1 MNTRDTMHTSDSC
14 ATPSQCIALC
24 RIAAAVALAGSGL
37 VHSAEFSATDF
48 FGDSLTD
55 SGTYAPFVS
64 GIVPG
69 SGKYTTNP
77 GPVWSEDLAAH
88 YQRFAIPNAAL
99 GGPNPGGT
107 NYAQGGARVTDP
119 AGIGN
124 PPLTTLSI
132 AGQVGA
138 FLSTHPVADSR
149 ALYTVW
155 GGANDVFFQYAAF
168 GVGQPLATS
177 QAAVLTAA
185 DDLAT
190 QISRLHAAGARYIL
204 VPNLPDIGATPF
216 GASQPAGGAAL
227 LTGFSSLYNTEL
239 FANLAGSGL
248 KVIALDVN
256 SLFKEVLARPAA
268 YGFAN
273 ASTPAC
279 NIAVLPSN
287 SSLFCTGATLVPG
300 ADPKTYFFA
309 DAVHPTTGAHLI
321 LSDYAISV
329 IEAPQKIALLAEI
342 PLRLGEANAR
352 AVEDHLTAVRDAT
365 NRGKSGD
372 GWFVSTDVS
381 PDEIDVTGTSPG
393 LKATNF
399 SLSAGIDKHLSENV
413 LVGVAAG
420 IGHTKADFSDR
431 GGNFD
436 VDHALLA
443 AYGSYHS
450 GSYYFN
456 AIASF
461 GELDFGSVE
470 RIVPLGPV
478 TRTESGSTSGR
489 LAMARL
495 SGGYDFVA
503 GSWTLGPIAALTY
516 QRIDVNGYAESSG
529 LSTAM
534 IFSDQT
540 RTSLIGTVGTR
551 VSRPLS
557 LASGMFVPYA
567 QLTYNHDY
575 QGKDRE
581 VDARVASLPIG
592 FSMPAYKADP
602 NYGELDLGVY
612 ATFNNRMKVSAALS
626 TTLGLR
632 SAESRSLMLGL
643 HVPF

>member
-1 MNTRDTMHTSDSC
+1 MSTRDTMHPGSSC
-14 ATPSQCIALC
+14 TTQRHCMALW
-24 RIAAAVALAGSGL
+24 RIAAAIALTGAGL
-37 VHSAEFSATDF
+37 VQSAEFSATEF

-55 SGTYAPFVS
+55 SGSF
-64 GIVPG
+64 G
-69 SGKYTTNP
+69 SKFTTNP
-77 GPVWSEDLAAH
+77 GPVWSENVASHFGTTAT
-88 YQRFAIPNAAL
+88 PNL
-99 GGPNPGGT
+99 TTGGS
-107 NYAQGGARVTDP
+107 NYAQGGARVNATP
-119 AGIGN
+119 GVGI
-124 PPLTTLSI
+124 T
-132 AGQVGA
+132 GA
-138 FLSTHPVADSR
+138 QPISVQIDGFLSTNPRLDSR
-149 ALYTVW
+149 SLFAIW
-155 GGANDVFFQYAAF
+155 GGANDVLFQYGAF
-168 GVGQPLATS
+168 GAGQPLAIS
-177 QAAVLTAA
+177 QAGVVTAA

-239 FANLAGSGL
+239 FTNLAGTGL

-256 SLFKEVLARPAA
+256 SLFKEVLANPAS
-268 YGFAN
+268 YGFRN
-273 ASTPAC
+273 ATTPAC
-279 NIAVLPSN
+279 TVA
-287 SSLFCTGATLVPG
+287 SSFSCTSATLVASDAAQTYVF
-300 ADPKTYFFA
+300 ADP
-309 DAVHPTTGAHLI
+309 VHPTTATHRI

-352 AVEDHLTAVRDAT
+352 AVEDHLTAVRDAS
-365 NRGKSGD
+365 NRGQPGE
-372 GWFVSTDVS
+372 GWFVTTDVN

-393 LKATNF
+393 IKATNF
-399 SLSAGIDKHLSENV
+399 SLSAGIDKHLSEHV

-420 IGHTKADFSDR
+420 IGHTRADFSDS

-436 VDHALLA
+436 VDHVLLA
-443 AYGSYHS
+443 AYGSYHP
-450 GSYYFN
+450 GPYYIN
-456 AIASF
+456 AIASY
-461 GELDFGSVE
+461 GELSFGSVE
-470 RIVPLGPV
+470 RNVPLGPA
-478 TRTESGSTSGR
+478 TRKESGSTSGR

-495 SGGYDFVA
+495 SGGYDIDA
-503 GSWTLGPIAALTY
+503 GNWTLGPIAALTY
-516 QRIDVNGYAESSG
+516 QRIEVNGYTESSG
-529 LSTAM
+529 MSTAM
-534 IFSDQT
+534 NFSDQV

-551 VSRPLS
+551 VSHPLG

-581 VDARVASLPIG
+581 VDARVASMPAG

-612 ATFNNRMKVSAALS
+612 ATLNNRMKVSAALS

-632 SAESRSLMLGL
+632 SAESRSLMLAL